1 MDYEKLLEKGLKDL
15 PERAKVSERYEI
27 PKVKGHIEGNKTI
40 INNFNQIVNSLH
52 REAQHFL
59 KFLLNE
65 LATPGKLDDSRL
77 ILGRKL
83 SPALINN
90 KIEQYANIYVFCYDC
105 GKPDTKLDEQEGI
118 LYIRCT
124 ACGAKHK
131 VKIK

>member
-1 MDYEKLLEKGLKDL
+1 MDYEKLLEKGIKEL
-15 PERAKVSERYEI
+15 PEGAKVSERYEI

-40 INNFNQIVNSLH
+40 ISNFNQIVSSL
-52 REAQHFL
+52 RRDAQHFL

-65 LATPGKLDDSRL
+65 LATPGKVEDTRL

-83 SPALINN
+83 SPGIINN

-105 GKPDTKLDEQEGI
+105 GKPDTKLDEREGI